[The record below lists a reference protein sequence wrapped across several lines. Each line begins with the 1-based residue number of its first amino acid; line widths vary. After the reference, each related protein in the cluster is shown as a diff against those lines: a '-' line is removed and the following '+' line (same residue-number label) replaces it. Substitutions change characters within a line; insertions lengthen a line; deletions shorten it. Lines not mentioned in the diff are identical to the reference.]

1 MVDIVLLVQ
10 AKCLLVCEDSFCGIY
25 RWEKKGEKGG
35 EGGRNKKS
43 RKERDPQPRRETND
57 FSISSVYPPSAR
69 DDILYHH
76 RTNHDREVDG
86 QGNKVL
92 HSVPGVCWIK

>member
-1 MVDIVLLVQ
+1 MMVDIVLLVQ
-10 AKCLLVCEDSFCGIY
+10 AKCLLVREDSFCGIY
-25 RWEKKGEKGG
+25 RREKKGEKGG

-43 RKERDPQPRRETND
+43 RKERPTAP
-57 FSISSVYPPSAR
+57 